1 MCYVVLKDNAI
12 LGWTT
17 ETSFDTEGPGSYS
30 LKAVSAYGGLSAASE
45 ALEVEADGTT
55 SLTDLPA
62 TAQALVTG
70 GTGYIHILNIH
81 ESTTLRIY
89 SLSGQLL
96 RVQSLAEPTSTALP
110 AGFYVVR
117 LQNSRQTQSHKVI
130 VK

>member
-1 MCYVVLKDNAI
+1 
-12 LGWTT
+12 
-17 ETSFDTEGPGSYS
+17 
-30 LKAVSAYGGLSAASE
+30 
-45 ALEVEADGTT
+45 
-55 SLTDLPA
+55 
-62 TAQALVTG
+62 
-70 GTGYIHILNIH
+70 
-81 ESTTLRIY
+81 LRIY